1 MRLKSLELVGF
12 KSFFDPTLIVFS
24 PGITAVVGPNGCGK
38 SNVMDA
44 IRWVLGEQ
52 APTRLRGKSIEDLIY
67 AGNEHHPAAGMAEV
81 SLTLEA
87 EEHRVLPEPYDKLS
101 EICVT
106 RRAYRSGDSEY
117 LINKI
122 PCRLKDI
129 TEFFMAAGIH
139 SRGYALIEQGR
150 VEEIIQAKPAEIR
163 ALIEEAAGL
172 GLFKGRREMSERKL
186 ERVRE
191 NLSRVSDVLAEIER
205 QLNYS
210 RRQAKK
216 AETYRVIRGELN
228 ELERLAAARRLFH
241 ESSEL
246 TRFSERESEL
256 RAEAQNVRV
265 ESVECESQARAA
277 AEDLAAER
285 ERLNAAVREFD
296 NLRASDAD
304 RARAREFLVRRLAA
318 VNEEQPA
325 LSGRLAELEAKAIAS
340 RASRA
345 HYGARLARE
354 LRADD
359 GSEAALEELKY
370 RHEQARAELRGVE
383 RRGEELKDELSELVR
398 EAAVIRGR
406 LADLSGERA
415 ELDERL
421 SDHAHGDFAGAAPAI
436 ADFAAALSDAQRDLG
451 AAESNVETARAGLL
465 EIERQRAEATDREIE
480 WRSAMER
487 AAARLAAAREALK
500 GAERREARRRQDPV
514 ATRLRGVLES
524 LNGDRPA
531 SDPPPLLEVL
541 KAPAALEP
549 ALRGVMGEQL
559 EAVVVDS
566 PYFAVKA
573 IDILKEQQAGRLSF
587 VPEAVPGTRGETIDA
602 PGIAGRLVDML
613 EVEPR
618 FAATAEALLG
628 HVMLADNVS
637 AALNAANLNGH
648 GTVFVTRDGDLVH
661 PGRIISGGSV
671 GDPALAES
679 DTEST
684 LSIDEA
690 RAALDEAT
698 RIHADAE
705 RELADR
711 RAERTRCENELGE
724 ARRAGAAHERAF
736 DEARQVLARIENQ
749 AALAEARRADA
760 VRRLGEI
767 AETVGTSNLRL
778 EELAIAEQQ
787 SRAALAALREE
798 LSTGKAA
805 VEALEQVLGE
815 TGARVEARRATL
827 KALEQELRHL
837 RALTAELEA
846 QSAADQAAHARLAIE
861 KIEFEGELE
870 KLAVQDAQNRQREV
884 ELGSEI
890 ARLRETVDACE
901 GVVGHRRARLEQT
914 REQLARLEQEAVE
927 CGLHKERAS
936 ALSEELQRSFAE
948 KFLAPFATLAEQLE
962 ADLAARNAAE
972 DEQRITEL
980 RARAERIGEVNLA
993 AESEVQELEE
1003 RAATLNTEKADLE
1016 AAVEDLT
1023 QTIGR
1028 LNREARRRFAETFE
1042 GAARHFSDLFP
1053 KLMRGGQGHLELD
1066 GSGDLL
1072 EAGVNILIQPPGK
1085 KVRELALLSGGEKA
1099 LSAMAL
1105 MFSLFMLN
1113 PSPFCV
1119 MDEVDAPLD
1128 EFSIAAFATIVQEFK
1143 ERSQFIV
1150 ITHNQRTMQRADQ
1163 VHGVT
1168 MDRPGISKVIS
1179 MRIANAAA

>member
-12 KSFFDPTLIVFS
+12 KSFLDPTLIGFS

-67 AGNEHHPAAGMAEV
+67 IGNEHNPAAGMAEV

-87 EEHRVLPEPYDKLS
+87 QDDRPLPEPYDKLS

-139 SRGYALIEQGR
+139 SRGYALVEQGR
-150 VEEIIQAKPAEIR
+150 IEEIIQAKPAEVR
-163 ALIEEAAGL
+163 GLIEEAAGL

-191 NLSRVSDVLAEIER
+191 NLGRVNDVLAEIER

-216 AETYRVIRGELN
+216 AETYRIIRGELN
-228 ELERLAAARRLFH
+228 ELERLAAARRLLH
-241 ESSEL
+241 ERSEL
-246 TRFSERESEL
+246 ARFSGRESEL
-256 RAEAQNVRV
+256 RGEAQNVRL
-265 ESVECESQARAA
+265 EAGELETQARAA
-277 AEDLAAER
+277 TDALAAER

-304 RARAREFLVRRLAA
+304 RARAREFLVHRLAA
-318 VNEEQPA
+318 VNEEEPA
-325 LSGRLAELEAKAIAS
+325 LRGRLAELEAKAVVS

-345 HYGARLARE
+345 DFGARLARE

-359 GSEAALEELKY
+359 GSEAALDDLKR
-370 RHEQARAELRGVE
+370 RHESSRAALRAVE
-383 RRGEELKDELSELVR
+383 RRAEELKDDLSEVVR

-415 ELDERL
+415 ELEERL
-421 SDHAHGDFAGAAPAI
+421 ILRSPGDAFSPPAPI
-436 ADFAAALSDAQRDLG
+436 GDFAAALSGAQQDLWT
-451 AAESNVETARAGLL
+451 AESALEAARARHS
-465 EIERQRAEATDREIE
+465 EIERARAAATDREIE
-480 WRSAMER
+480 SLSAMER
-487 AAARLAAAREALK
+487 AAARLASTGEALK
-500 GAERREARRRQDPV
+500 AAERRESRRKQGP
-514 ATRLRGVLES
+514 AAMRLQGVLET

-531 SDPPPLLEVL
+531 IDPPALLEVL
-541 KAPAALEP
+541 RAPAALVP
-549 ALRGVMGEQL
+549 ALRAVMGEQL
-559 EAVVVDS
+559 EAVVVES
-566 PYFAVKA
+566 PHFAVKA

-587 VPEAVPGTRGETIDA
+587 VPEAAPGTRAERLEA
-602 PGIAGRLVDML
+602 PGISGRLVEML
-613 EVEPR
+613 DVEPR

-628 HVMLADNVS
+628 HVMVADDVS
-637 AALNAANLNGH
+637 AALSAANLNGH

-661 PGRIISGGSV
+661 PGRIISGGSAA
-671 GDPALAES
+671 GHLAPDAEAEPALSAE
-679 DTEST
+679 
-684 LSIDEA
+684 EA
-690 RAALDEAT
+690 RGALTEASRAHAA
-698 RIHADAE
+698 AE
-705 RELADR
+705 HELAER
-711 RAERTRCENELGE
+711 RAERAQLESELE
-724 ARRAGAAHERAF
+724 AVRHAGTIHEHAF
-736 DEARQVLARIENQ
+736 DEARQALARIENQ
-749 AALAEARRADA
+749 AALAEARRSDA

-767 AETVGTSNLRL
+767 GETAAASNLRL
-778 EELAIAEQQ
+778 EELAIAEQK
-787 SRAALAALREE
+787 SRAGLAALREE
-798 LSTGKAA
+798 LVAGKAG
-805 VEALEQVLGE
+805 VEELEHSLGE

-837 RALTAELEA
+837 RQLTSEIEA
-846 QSAADQAAHARLAIE
+846 QAAADLAALARLAIE

-870 KLAVQDAQNRQREV
+870 KLAVQDAQNRQRET

-890 ARLRETVDACE
+890 ARLRAVVDECE
-901 GVVGHRRARLEQT
+901 AVMGQRRVRLDEARERLS
-914 REQLARLEQEAVE
+914 RLEQEAVE

-936 ALSEELQRSFAE
+936 ALSEELERSFAE
-948 KFLAPFATLAEQLE
+948 KFLTPFIAVAEQME
-962 ADLAARNAAE
+962 TALAGRDFE
-972 DEQRITEL
+972 QDDQRITEL
-980 RARAERIGEVNLA
+980 RAKAERIGEVNLA
-993 AESEVQELEE
+993 AESEVRELEE
-1003 RAATLNTEKADLE
+1003 RAATLSTEKADLD
-1016 AAVEDLT
+1016 AAVEDLS
-1023 QTIGR
+1023 QTIAR

-1042 GAARHFSDLFP
+1042 GAARNFSELFP
-1053 KLMRGGQGHLELD
+1053 KLMRGGHGHLELE
-1066 GSGDLL
+1066 GNGDLL

-1105 MFSLFMLN
+1105 MFSLFLLN

-1128 EFSIAAFATIVQEFK
+1128 EFSVAAFATIVEEFK
-1143 ERSQFIV
+1143 ARSQFIV

-1168 MDRPGISKVIS
+1168 MDRPGISKVLS
-1179 MRIANAAA
+1179 MRISSAA

>member
-12 KSFFDPTLIVFS
+12 KSFLDPTLISFS

-52 APTRLRGKSIEDLIY
+52 APTRLRGKSVEDLIY
-67 AGNEHHPAAGMAEV
+67 AGNEHNPAANMAEV

-87 EEHRVLPEPYDKLS
+87 EDETALPEPYSKLS

-117 LINKI
+117 LINKV

-150 VEEIIQAKPAEIR
+150 VEEIIQAKPVEIR
-163 ALIEEAAGL
+163 GLIEEAAGL
-172 GLFKGRREMSERKL
+172 ALFKGRREMSERKL

-191 NLSRVSDVLAEIER
+191 NLSRVNDVLAEIER

-216 AETYRVIRGELN
+216 AETYRVIRAELT
-228 ELERLAAARRLFH
+228 ELERFAAARRILH
-241 ESSEL
+241 EQSEL
-246 TRFSERESEL
+246 ARFSKRESDL
-256 RAEAQNVRV
+256 RAAGNAARLEVSDLEAEV
-265 ESVECESQARAA
+265 RAA
-277 AEDLAAER
+277 SDALAAER
-285 ERLNAAVREFD
+285 ERLNAAAREFE

-304 RARAREFLVRRLAA
+304 RARAREFLARRLAA
-318 VNEEQPA
+318 VNEEEPA
-325 LSGRLAELEAKAIAS
+325 LRARLAELEVKATAS

-345 HYGARLARE
+345 LFGARLARE

-359 GSEAALEELKY
+359 GSESALVELKN
-370 RHEQARAELRGVE
+370 RHEQARLELRAIE
-383 RRGEELKDELSELVR
+383 RQAEDLKDDLSELVR

-421 SDHAHGDFAGAAPAI
+421 KNHPVDGSSAGTFGL
-436 ADFAAALSDAQRDLG
+436 ADSAALGVAQENLRN
-451 AAESNVETARAGLL
+451 AERALAKARARLD
-465 EIERQRAEATDREIE
+465 EIERA
-480 WRSAMER
+480 RSAAVDHEVEARTAAER
-487 AAARLAAAREALK
+487 ANDRVTAARAALQA
-500 GAERREARRRQDPV
+500 AERRAARRAQDPT
-514 ATRLRGVLES
+514 AMRLRGVLES

-531 SDPPPLLEVL
+531 IDPPALLDVMRVPAPL
-541 KAPAALEP
+541 KPAVRA
-549 ALRGVMGEQL
+549 VMGEQL
-559 EAVVVDS
+559 DAVVVDS
-566 PYFAVKA
+566 PHFASKA
-573 IDILKEQQAGRLSF
+573 IDILKEQQSGRLSF
-587 VPEAVPGTRGETIDA
+587 VPEATMAAPGERIDA
-602 PGIAGRLVDML
+602 PGIAGRLVEML
-613 EVEPR
+613 DVEPR

-628 HVMLADNVS
+628 HVMLAENVN
-637 AALNAANLNGH
+637 AALAASNLNGH

-661 PGRIISGGSV
+661 PGRIISGGS
-671 GDPALAES
+671 PADSASLEN
-679 DTEST
+679 DTEAP
-684 LSIDEA
+684 LSLEDA
-690 RAALDEAT
+690 RAALGEAE
-698 RIHADAE
+698 RAHAGAG

-711 RAERTRCENELGE
+711 RAERARLEHELGE
-724 ARRAGAAHERAF
+724 ARRAVAASEHAF
-736 DEARQVLARIENQ
+736 DEARKQLARIENQ
-749 AALAEARRADA
+749 LALAEARRSDA
-760 VRRLGEI
+760 IRRLGEI
-767 AETVGTSNLRL
+767 AETVTASNLRL
-778 EELAIAEQQ
+778 EELAIAEQKA
-787 SRAALAALREE
+787 RADLGAVRETLASVRYASEAIENE
-798 LSTGKAA
+798 LA
-805 VEALEQVLGE
+805 E
-815 TGARVEARRATL
+815 TTARVEARRATL
-827 KALEQELRHL
+827 KAIEQELRHL
-837 RALTAELEA
+837 RRLTDELEGQMA
-846 QSAADQAAHARLAIE
+846 SDEASLARLAAE
-861 KIEFEGELE
+861 RIEFEGELE
-870 KLAVQDAQNRQREV
+870 KLAVQDAQNRQREAG
-884 ELGSEI
+884 LGSEI
-890 ARLRETVDACE
+890 ARLKETVEHRE
-901 GVVGHRRARLEQT
+901 GLVGQARARLEEA
-914 REQLARLEQEAVE
+914 REQLTRIENEAVE

-936 ALSEELQRSFAE
+936 ALGEELERSFAE
-948 KFLAPFATLAEQLE
+948 KFLAPFATLVGDLE
-962 ADLAARNAAE
+962 PALASRDADE
-972 DEQRITEL
+972 DERRIAEL

-993 AESEVQELEE
+993 AEGEVRELEE
-1003 RAATLNTEKADLE
+1003 RATTLGAEKADLE

-1023 QTIGR
+1023 QTIAR

-1042 GAARHFSDLFP
+1042 GAARNFSELFP

-1105 MFSLFMLN
+1105 MFSLFLLN

-1128 EFSIAAFATIVQEFK
+1128 EFSVAAFATIVEEFK

-1179 MRIANAAA
+1179 MRIPRAA